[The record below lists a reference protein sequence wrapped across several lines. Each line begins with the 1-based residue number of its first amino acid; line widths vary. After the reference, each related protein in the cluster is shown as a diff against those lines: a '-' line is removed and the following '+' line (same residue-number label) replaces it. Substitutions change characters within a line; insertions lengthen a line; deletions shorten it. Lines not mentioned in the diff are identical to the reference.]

1 MIEVGIVGIS
11 PHLSTDRMLAGCAR
25 LPDHPD
31 PDPSPLAV
39 LIKDHLL
46 DVRRRRISLRSAA
59 VVVVAFHNCGK
70 SSPKEI
76 TCARSAA
83 LRDVG
88 CSRRQL
94 WYSAQFAR
102 PRGAAP
108 PRRAQ
113 ANAPPAGSPA
123 PRHRIAGGPAPP
135 RNGPARAGATT
146 GAPASGPLPQT
157 RPKRR
162 RPGRADQAPA
172 PPAPGSLPRRRSA
185 GLGSPG
191 NATRRAAAGRRYT
204 DIRGSCRPARNSAD
218 PCAGRTD
225 RKLRSPAATPGLC
238 GARPAGLVHI
248 G

>member
-1 MIEVGIVGIS
+1 M
-11 PHLSTDRMLAGCAR
+11 
-25 LPDHPD
+25 
-31 PDPSPLAV
+31 
-39 LIKDHLL
+39 
-46 DVRRRRISLRSAA
+46 SAA
-59 VVVVAFHNCGK
+59 
-70 SSPKEI
+70 
-76 TCARSAA
+76 
-83 LRDVG
+83 RDANSG
-88 CSRRQL
+88 IPL
-94 WYSAQFAR
+94 QFAR

-123 PRHRIAGGPAPP
+123 PRHRLAAGPTPP
-135 RNGPARAGATT
+135 RDGPPRAGATT

-172 PPAPGSLPRRRSA
+172 PPTPGSLPRRRSA

-218 PCAGRTD
+218 PCVGRTD
-225 RKLRSPAATPGLC
+225 RKPRSPTAKPAQRKAGEIAKLRSGPAAPRVEIETGTPRLTDHQVGEMVAVWR
-238 GARPAGLVHI
+238 ARYADYDDE
-248 G
+248 